1 MFSSIS
7 GTSGAAGGTTK
18 ATGARKVKIEEATLQ
33 AMNSELEALR
43 SDNERLRKKADE
55 LEPVGQALVEARQSI
70 SSLTNTNLELSSK
83 HGEAI
88 AELALRNSTIREL
101 EESLQQKRTA
111 PESIQDST
119 PLLVEVQQL
128 RKQIEGKNL
137 AAEET
142 SRRIQ
147 QQAEEIQQLKLITA
161 ATRDV
166 STESEDMS
174 QALADIKE
182 LRNETELLR
191 AQVDEKAVI
200 QQRARELQE
209 RVEELEQQLV
219 ALSEAHRSSTEGKP
233 SVAELQQNLER
244 LSSLLDEKNKAISE
258 ANLVEIELRGLI
270 SRKDSE
276 LKDKQLRLASKSQ
289 ELQDAVGLQ
298 LELTRRGETDRKSII
313 QIDEQR
319 GKLEHQLK
327 IALEHSE
334 SFSVFPAALIA
345 GMQQRQEKVN
355 QAILHLKSELSSNT
369 GEQTSNDIALTAIVT
384 CLEGGLASEN
394 PQAYFDEQKDHLKTQ
409 LNALRGVYSVM
420 NTALN
425 AILSVLA
432 VCSVVGIPALWFTG
446 TWKNNAEKNGSVFAF
461 TMFGAEQKA
470 KCDIY
475 EATQALGVT
484 LGA

>member
-1 MFSSIS
+1 MFKATI
-7 GTSGAAGGTTK
+7 GTGGTT
-18 ATGARKVKIEEATLQ
+18 GAPSGKKVKIEEATLQ
-33 AMNSELEALR
+33 AMNSELQALR
-43 SDNERLRKKADE
+43 SDNESLRKKADE
-55 LEPVGQALVEARQSI
+55 LEPVGLALIEARQSI

-83 HGEAI
+83 HREAI
-88 AELALRNSTIREL
+88 AELALRNSTISEL
-101 EESLQQKRTA
+101 EESLQQKRTG

-119 PLLVEVQQL
+119 PLLEEVQQL
-128 RKQIEGKNL
+128 RKQIEEKNL

-142 SRRIQ
+142 SSTIQ
-147 QQAEEIQQLKLITA
+147 QQAEEIQQLKLMTA
-161 ATRDV
+161 ATQYL

-200 QQRARELQE
+200 QQRARQLQE
-209 RVEELEQQLV
+209 RVEELEQLV

-233 SVAELQQNLER
+233 SVAELQQELGQ
-244 LSSLLDEKNKAISE
+244 LSSRLDQQNE
-258 ANLVEIELRGLI
+258 AVSAAKLVAIELREVISSQGRELEGKTIELASQRLGLQEVTQLNNELMQGQERAKKLFI
-270 SRKDSE
+270 QIKNERDQLEQQLNKILEKRASDSE
-276 LKDKQLRLASKSQ
+276 
-289 ELQDAVGLQ
+289 
-298 LELTRRGETDRKSII
+298 
-313 QIDEQR
+313 
-319 GKLEHQLK
+319 
-327 IALEHSE
+327 
-334 SFSVFPAALIA
+334 FPAALVA
-345 GMQQRQEKVN
+345 GMQQRQQKVN
-355 QAILHLKSELSSNT
+355 LAILHLKSELSSNT
-369 GEQTSNDIALTAIVT
+369 DEPTPNDIALTAIVA
-384 CLEGGLASEN
+384 CLEKGLVSED
-394 PQAYFDEQKDHLKTQ
+394 PQGYFDANKDHLKTH

>member
-1 MFSSIS
+1 MMKS
-7 GTSGAAGGTTK
+7 TK
-18 ATGARKVKIEEATLQ
+18 KVGRKVIEGQLEAAQSENATLSSRV
-33 AMNSELEALR
+33 A
-43 SDNERLRKKADE
+43 E
-55 LEPVGQALVEARQSI
+55 LEPLSGQLADARLSL
-70 SSLTNTNLELSSK
+70 SSLTNTNLELVSK

-88 AELALRNSTIREL
+88 AELRAELALKTSTISEL

-119 PLLVEVQQL
+119 PLLEEVQQL

-142 SRRIQ
+142 SRTIQ
-147 QQAEEIQQLKLITA
+147 QQAEEIQQLKLMTA
-161 ATRDV
+161 ATQDV

-174 QALADIKE
+174 QALAVIKE
-182 LRNETELLR
+182 LRNETERLR

-200 QQRARELQE
+200 EQRARELQE
-209 RVEELEQQLV
+209 RVQELEQLV
-219 ALSEAHRSSTEGKP
+219 SGAHRSSTEGEP
-233 SVAELQQNLER
+233 SVAELQQKLER
-244 LSSLLDEKNKAISE
+244 LSSLLDEQNKAISE
-258 ANLVEIELRGLI
+258 ANLVEIELRDVI

-276 LKDKQLRLASKSQ
+276 LNDKQLRLASISQ
-289 ELQDAVGLQ
+289 ELQDAFRLQ
-298 LELTRRGETDRKSII
+298 LELTGRAETDRKSII

-327 IALEHSE
+327 ITLEHSE